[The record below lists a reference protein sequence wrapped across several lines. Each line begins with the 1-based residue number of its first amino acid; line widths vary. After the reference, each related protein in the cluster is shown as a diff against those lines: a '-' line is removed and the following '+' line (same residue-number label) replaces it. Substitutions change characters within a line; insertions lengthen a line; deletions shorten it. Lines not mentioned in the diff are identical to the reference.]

1 MDDKSALIVLT
12 GMHVT
17 ATTDVAFLEKKLA
30 KENAEF
36 EKDPDPL
43 TARIIEL
50 TAAKV
55 TRRRLEAE
63 ALEAAVAKFEK
74 VL

>member
-1 MDDKSALIVLT
+1 VDNKAALTVLT
-12 GMHVT
+12 QMRDT
-17 ATTDVAFLEKKLA
+17 AQIDTASLESKLA
-30 KENAEF
+30 YENAEF

-63 ALEAAVAKFEK
+63 ALAVAVAKF
-74 VL
+74 